1 MLYLKYRSVEKTMNN
16 IGILHANESHKD
28 FLIYANKVI
37 DQVNDMNETNG
48 LQLNIDKDYFCDN
61 PKFQCLVAEVDNKP
75 VGMILYSYFY
85 WASDGQV
92 LWISQM
98 YIEPEFRK
106 QGIFFKLISK
116 LREENK
122 DIKIVSCATGEG
134 NERMQKI
141 LKYYGGVEMKN
152 LKFYYKKI

>member
-1 MLYLKYRSVEKTMNN
+1 MEIKIM
-16 IGILHANESHKD
+16 HANKSHRE

-37 DQVNDMNETNG
+37 DEVNNMEQYTEFEKH
-48 LQLNIDKDYFCDN
+48 IDDDYYCEK
-61 PKFQCLVAEVDNKP
+61 PKFKCLVAEVDGKP

-98 YIEPEFRK
+98 FIEENYRK
-106 QGIFFKLISK
+106 YGIFFKLIRQ

-122 DIKIVSCATGEG
+122 NIKIASFGTGVE
-134 NERMQKI
+134 NFRMQKI
-141 LKYYGGVEMKN
+141 IKYYGGHEMSN
-152 LKFYYKKI
+152 LKFYYKEIN